1 MDQCCGRHLSKRMV
15 EIISLKQFRGVGA
28 IIVSEDSGRVMTV
41 LRSPEE
47 SYPNTWTFAG
57 GKVEVNEAP
66 NIALIRELKE
76 ELQLTKIK
84 KMIPLHRYQSRS
96 KDFVYDTY
104 VVLVSKEFVPELNWE
119 NSGYAWTDIGSL
131 PGPLHPKARQMISSS
146 RLIKKFKNFYS
157 WIDKKN
163 DSRDNTISEKTTT

>member
-1 MDQCCGRHLSKRMV
+1 V
-15 EIISLKQFRGVGA
+15 KQFRGVGA
-28 IIVSEDSGRVMTV
+28 IIVSEQSGRVMSV
-41 LRSPEE
+41 LRSPDE

-57 GKVEVNEAP
+57 GKVENLESE
-66 NIALIRELKE
+66 IDGLRRELEE

-84 KMIPLHRYQSRS
+84 KIIPLHRYQSRS
-96 KDFVYDTY
+96 KDFIYDTY

-163 DSRDNTISEKTTT
+163 DGRDNTISEKTTA

>member
-1 MDQCCGRHLSKRMV
+1 
-15 EIISLKQFRGVGA
+15 
-28 IIVSEDSGRVMTV
+28 MTV

-47 SYPNTWTFAG
+47 SYPDTWTFAG
-57 GKVEVNEAP
+57 GKVEVDEVP
-66 NIALIRELKE
+66 STALIRELTE

-84 KMIPLHRYQSRS
+84 KIIPLHRYQSRS

-119 NSGYAWTDIGSL
+119 NSGYAWTSIDNL
-131 PGPLHPKARQMISSS
+131 PSPLHPKARQMISSS
-146 RLIKKFKNFYS
+146 RLIKKFKNFYT

-163 DSRDNTISEKTTT
+163 GSRNNTISKKD

>member
-1 MDQCCGRHLSKRMV
+1 MV

-28 IIVSEDSGRVMTV
+28 IIVSEQSGRVMTV

-57 GKVEVNEAP
+57 GKVEVDEAP
-66 NIALIRELKE
+66 STALIRELSE

-84 KMIPLHRYQSRS
+84 KIIPLHRYQNRS

-119 NSGYAWTDIGSL
+119 NSGYAWSNIDSL
-131 PGPLHPKARQMISSS
+131 PSPLHPKARQMISSS
-146 RLIKKFKNFYS
+146 RLIKKFKNFYT

-163 DSRDNTISEKTTT
+163 GSRNNTISKKD